1 MNKINVT
8 KCALFLLLHVPT
20 HHSFTFNLQFLY
32 ERKCMVHLSETVHGI
47 FHFWYRLVFVN
58 VHIFVQKKNK
68 KNRGIDDA
76 IIPFQSKNNKKVTL
90 NFARRPL
97 IFK

>member
-8 KCALFLLLHVPT
+8 KCALFLLSHVPT
-20 HHSFTFNLQFLY
+20 YHSFTFNLQFLY
-32 ERKCMVHLSETVHGI
+32 ERKRMVHFSGTVHGI
-47 FHFWYRLVFVN
+47 FDFWYRLVFLN
-58 VHIFVQKKNK
+58 VHIFVQKKI
-68 KNRGIDDA
+68 KNRGIVDA
-76 IIPFQSKNNKKVTL
+76 IISFQSKNKKKVTL

>member
-1 MNKINVT
+1 MFQLITV
-8 KCALFLLLHVPT
+8 
-20 HHSFTFNLQFLY
+20 TFNLQFLY
-32 ERKCMVHLSETVHGI
+32 ERERMVHLCETVHEI

-58 VHIFVQKKNK
+58 VHIFVQKKK
-68 KNRGIDDA
+68 KYRGIVDA
-76 IIPFQSKNNKKVTL
+76 IIPFQSKNKKKVTL